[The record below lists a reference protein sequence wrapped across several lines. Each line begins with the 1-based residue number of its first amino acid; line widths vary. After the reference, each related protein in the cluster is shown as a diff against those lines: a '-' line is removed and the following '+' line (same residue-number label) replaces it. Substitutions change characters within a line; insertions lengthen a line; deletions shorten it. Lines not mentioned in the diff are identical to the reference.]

1 MLLNAWKQDAAS
13 ISQKPTAQATFAQM
27 QMCTVEI
34 PSTTCTKSGGRKRLG
49 CVKLHVPRNRVTAQS
64 LMWRQ
69 IVVSGDAVCT
79 SALSS
84 CFLCSYWPKFVAFNF
99 IHQALHISYAFLKQY
114 SSIYAIL
121 KQWHPWCHCLKLIKK
136 GKTIF
141 VMTTYNLAF
150 STTTVTVSI
159 NALIPDM
166 ISTKEIK
173 ITHSAKEYSFL
184 QEYYREQYEPEHG
197 SARKIASKPR

>member
-1 MLLNAWKQDAAS
+1 MPGATVVWNTKACQQTLLNDRKQDAAS

-34 PSTTCTKSGGRKRLG
+34 PSTTCTKSSGRKRLG
-49 CVKLHVPRNRVTAQS
+49 CVNLHVPRNRVTAQS

-69 IVVSGDAVCT
+69 IVSGDAVCT
-79 SALSS
+79 SVLSS
-84 CFLCSYWPKFVAFNF
+84 CFLCSYWPKSVAFNF
-99 IHQALHISYAFLKQY
+99 IHQALHNISYAFLKQY

-121 KQWHPWCHCLKLIKK
+121 KQWHQGCHCLKLIKK
-136 GKTIF
+136 RKTTF

-159 NALIPDM
+159 NALIPDDFHQGNQNYPFCKG
-166 ISTKEIK
+166 I
-173 ITHSAKEYSFL
+173 
-184 QEYYREQYEPEHG
+184 
-197 SARKIASKPR
+197 